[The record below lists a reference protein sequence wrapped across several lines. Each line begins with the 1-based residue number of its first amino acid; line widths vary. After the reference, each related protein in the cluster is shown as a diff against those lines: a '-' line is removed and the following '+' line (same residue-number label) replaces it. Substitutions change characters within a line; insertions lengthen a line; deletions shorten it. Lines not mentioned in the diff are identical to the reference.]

1 MNALNNFDQY
11 VIDGYVCDLVS
22 PDFTIKNPSGEIV
35 YSTNPAN
42 MTNRLL
48 IDLDNDGIKDEAG
61 NAIFDKIIA
70 FKETILDINANAHYH
85 GEFAETSQ
93 DFGSLVDEPNIGN
106 YQEFKDFY
114 LNRPFEHIVFSGVF
128 SKAFIDTVRSEFGID
143 QVKVLNVVRNP
154 SVAYL
159 LDDSYKIEEIEN
171 AVHPTKGSLHGVGN
185 RLFTSFLCSMKLTE
199 LEYVTTIKFEDILV
213 NGGFDFEGV
222 YITTSEHG
230 NDNGILTQ
238 YEREIVIPVIEKS
251 SVTLDNLEFFN
262 DVFSNFNEVATNF
275 PNSFFEALGYTPLS
289 YDDIIE

>member
-1 MNALNNFDQY
+1 
-11 VIDGYVCDLVS
+11 
-22 PDFTIKNPSGEIV
+22 
-35 YSTNPAN
+35 
-42 MTNRLL
+42 
-48 IDLDNDGIKDEAG
+48 
-61 NAIFDKIIA
+61 
-70 FKETILDINANAHYH
+70 
-85 GEFAETSQ
+85 
-93 DFGSLVDEPNIGN
+93 
-106 YQEFKDFY
+106 
-114 LNRPFEHIVFSGVF
+114 
-128 SKAFIDTVRSEFGID
+128 
-143 QVKVLNVVRNP
+143 VLNVVRNP